1 MHPLDEIGLTDMR
14 ELGGGG
20 MTSPAIGLR
29 QPWAGDGCVQGKQR
43 LFLCM
48 SEPEEAMG
56 PPEFS
61 RSVFPSQQGGADY
74 ALYISIYS
82 PGFSDLPTALGCRGR
97 NVSFYAPSSDDVGQF
112 RLKIYDTLPI
122 FSTGIVCFAT
132 T

>member
-1 MHPLDEIGLTDMR
+1 MHPLDEKGLTDMR

-74 ALYISIYS
+74 ALYISMYLLSRIFRPSYG
-82 PGFSDLPTALGCRGR
+82 PGLQGKK
-97 NVSFYAPSSDDVGQF
+97 
-112 RLKIYDTLPI
+112 RLFLCP
-122 FSTGIVCFAT
+122 FL
-132 T
+132 